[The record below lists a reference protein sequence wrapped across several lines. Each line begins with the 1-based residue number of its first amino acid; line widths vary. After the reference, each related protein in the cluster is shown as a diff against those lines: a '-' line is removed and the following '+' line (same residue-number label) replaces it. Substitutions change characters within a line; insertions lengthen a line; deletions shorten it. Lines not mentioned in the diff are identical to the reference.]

1 VISAISPI
9 VIAIGAVLAAL
20 IAGFFSFVNLVSA
33 KESKVSEFRL
43 GWIDGLRE
51 EIARFTASVHELV
64 RMHALKDDLTAKEWL
79 DVTSEPYRHARESL
93 TAIQLRLNPKQVEEE
108 PNSLEAKLMS
118 QIQLMRDAF
127 LKADYDQVVNGVD
140 QVRVLAAP
148 LLKKEWMRVKVGE
161 LSFRRVRLAAMLL
174 LLVGLSLLAFS
185 GYRLTLGPE
194 LKTQVLPPSAPLPVV
209 PKQLSPMQS
218 PDSKTPEAEPDEESV
233 ADGPAAEG

>member
-1 VISAISPI
+1 VISVISPI

-43 GWIDGLRE
+43 SWIDGLRE

-64 RMHALKDDLTAKEWL
+64 RMHGHKGDLTAKEWL

-93 TAIQLRLNPKQVEEE
+93 TAIQLRLNPKHVEEE
-108 PNSLEAKLMS
+108 PNSSEAKLMS

-148 LLKKEWMRVKVGE
+148 LLKKEWERVKVGE
-161 LSFRRVRLAAMLL
+161 LTFRRVRLAAMLL
-174 LLVGLSLLAFS
+174 LVIGLSLLAFA
-185 GYRLTLGPE
+185 GYRLTFGPE
-194 LKTQVLPPSAPLPVV
+194 LETQVQPPSAPLPVV
-209 PKQLSPMQS
+209 PQQISPTQS
-218 PDSKTPEAEPDEESV
+218 PDSTTPEAEPDEESV
-233 ADGPAAEG
+233 ADGPAAQS